1 MSSKTGSPAQG
12 PYRTP
17 EKDPERNDKRQ
28 TINYSWKD
36 CMSDTN
42 KLFEKLS
49 GKFGDKILNTAFAFG
64 EPVVSVDKKA
74 IREILLFLK
83 EDKDL
88 SYDMLIDLFGIDY
101 PGEKPRFE
109 IVYILRSVKQNNRAT
124 IKTRTT
130 EDGID
135 TVSNIWKAAN
145 WLERETYDMFGIRFK
160 DHPDLRRIYT
170 VDDFEGHPL
179 RKDFPVEG
187 YDYDKPF
194 TVILEEEK
202 A

>member
-1 MSSKTGSPAQG
+1 MSETK
-12 PYRTP
+12 
-17 EKDPERNDKRQ
+17 
-28 TINYSWKD
+28 
-36 CMSDTN
+36 

-49 GKFGDKILNTAFAFG
+49 GKFGKKILQTTVAFG

-74 IREILLFLK
+74 IREILTFLK

-88 SYDMLIDLFGIDY
+88 SYDMLTELFGVDY
-101 PGEKPRFE
+101 PKENPRFE
-109 IVYILRSVKQNNRAT
+109 IVYVLRSVKFNNRMS
-124 IKTRTT
+124 IKTRTA

-135 TVSNIWKAAN
+135 TASNIWKAAN

-179 RKDFPVEG
+179 RKDFPLEG
-187 YDYDKPF
+187 KDFDKPF
-194 TVILEEEK
+194 IVTLEEEK